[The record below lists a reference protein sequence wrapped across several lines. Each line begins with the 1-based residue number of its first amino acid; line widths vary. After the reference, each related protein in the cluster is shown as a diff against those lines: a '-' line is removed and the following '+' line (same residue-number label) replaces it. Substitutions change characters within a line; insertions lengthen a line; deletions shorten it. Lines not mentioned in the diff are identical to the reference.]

1 MKKAPAGSRHARRRR
16 GSGLCAHAGA
26 VRITETELELMAL
39 AEAVQE
45 LEAAFKKERA
55 KSSSLR
61 EALDSPTGK
70 RNMEAPRLAEIC
82 SPEAALLTL
91 PDPRH

>member
-1 MKKAPAGSRHARRRR
+1 
-16 GSGLCAHAGA
+16 
-26 VRITETELELMAL
+26 MAL

-45 LEAAFKKERA
+45 LEAALKKERA

-70 RNMEAPRLAEIC
+70 RNVEAL
-82 SPEAALLTL
+82 SPAKNLE
-91 PDPRH
+91 P

>member
-1 MKKAPAGSRHARRRR
+1 
-16 GSGLCAHAGA
+16 
-26 VRITETELELMAL
+26 MAL

-45 LEAAFKKERA
+45 LEAALNKERA

-70 RNMEAPRLAEIC
+70 RNMEAPNPAEMW
-82 SPEAALLTL
+82 SPEAALLTS
-91 PDPRH
+91 PDSRH